1 MLNRYNQIVSSFQC
15 GTVGDMVS
23 LDIEPSLA
31 DQWQH
36 TTKQVHTKGLM
47 KPVSNMLLSAL
58 TTGKN
63 ITSTGLPPRLASTRL
78 WGVPHYTS
86 RY

>member
-1 MLNRYNQIVSSFQC
+1 
-15 GTVGDMVS
+15 MVS

-63 ITSTGLPPRLASTRL
+63 IKGSQVYVLLPPTLVNTE
-78 WGVPHYTS
+78 PPPYTGK
-86 RY
+86 Y